1 MASDTNSSKRTLAIF
16 GATGRTGSESLK
28 ALLANPSNPF
38 DLKVYVRSK
47 DKLVSMFPSF
57 KTEHSVK
64 IVEGQVTDVSRV
76 KGFLDGAD
84 TIICALGEN
93 ENRPGI
99 RVLTDASRTIVTAL
113 KQLKD
118 GSGSSAW
125 KKPRVLLLSSATWN
139 ERFEAQQPALI
150 SWLVKNAF
158 YYPYQDLLNA
168 HRTFKEAEKEDALS
182 LLLVQ
187 PPAIIEEDGSGHQ
200 IGVESIGMAVSY
212 ADLGAGF
219 AELATE
225 DRYRELKAIG
235 VWSEMSKE
243 GFRRYGPE
251 VLSRMVVGLLASFL
265 PGFLFIKALFN
276 KVFG

>member
-1 MASDTNSSKRTLAIF
+1 MASNTNSHKRTLAIF

-57 KTEHSVK
+57 KTDHSVE

-118 GSGSSAW
+118 GSGSSTW

-158 YYPYQDLLNA
+158 YYPYQDLLSA